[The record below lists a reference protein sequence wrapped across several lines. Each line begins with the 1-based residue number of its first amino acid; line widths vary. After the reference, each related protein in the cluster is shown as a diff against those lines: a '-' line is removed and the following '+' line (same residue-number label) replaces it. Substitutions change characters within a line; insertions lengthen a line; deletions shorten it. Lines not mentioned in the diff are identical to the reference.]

1 MTGIPRFPLIALSNH
16 HGTHQQNLRFL
27 QWPIICICLSFINT
41 FQIYRCL
48 TSEKCGL
55 HEISLINSKLIFHQ
69 NDIKCQNDI
78 KWTWKIFLVMISE
91 TSHIVQL
98 ICFIP
103 FQNTIDIPVSQTHLL
118 LNFFFSFVLA
128 HFVIE
133 NPFPISLYVLFP
145 ALTLIRILLQLIKF
159 QVDKLSSRL

>member
-1 MTGIPRFPLIALSNH
+1 MTGIPRFPRIPLSNH
-16 HGTHQQNLRFL
+16 HENHQQNLRFL

-41 FQIYRCL
+41 FQRYRCL

-69 NDIKCQNDI
+69 CQNDI

-91 TSHIVQL
+91 ASHIAQL
-98 ICFIP
+98 ICFSP
-103 FQNTIDIPVSQTHLL
+103 FQNTIDIAVSQTHLL

-128 HFVIE
+128 HYVIE